1 VRVDDVDR
9 QIVALL
15 VEDARRSWSDVGE
28 RVSLSAPAVARRVER
43 LVRDGVVAGWSARL
57 GPAGRTWATEAFVEM
72 FCGSRTSI
80 RDIKATVAGHPE
92 VLACWTVTGDADAL
106 LHLAA
111 RDTTHLEQVLE
122 RVRGHPNVERL
133 RTQIVLSTLFDRPPH

>member
-1 VRVDDVDR
+1 MDDVDR

-15 VEDARRSWSDVGE
+15 VEDARRSWSDVGA
-28 RVSLSAPAVARRVER
+28 RVSLSAPAVARRVDK
-43 LVRDGVVAGWSARL
+43 LVRDGVVSGWTARL
-57 GPAGRTWATEAFVEM
+57 GPAGRTWSTEAFVEM

-92 VLACWTVTGDADAL
+92 VLACYTVTGDADAL

-111 RDTTHLEQVLE
+111 TDTSHLE
-122 RVRGHPNVERL
+122 RVLEKIRGHPTVERM
-133 RTQIVLSTLFDRPPH
+133 RTQIVLSKLFDQPPH